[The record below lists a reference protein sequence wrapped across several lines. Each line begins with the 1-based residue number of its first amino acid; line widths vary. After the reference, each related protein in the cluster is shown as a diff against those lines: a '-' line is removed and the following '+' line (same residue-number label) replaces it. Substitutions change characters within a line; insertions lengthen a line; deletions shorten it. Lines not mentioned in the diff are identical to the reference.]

1 MLQPLFRTRSSV
13 VATRAWRTFASMASQ
28 PPIRIGYVPEHY
40 LIPLHL
46 AKPQFPDPVELI
58 PFPSGT
64 GHMITSL
71 RSDEIDVAI
80 GLTEG
85 WVAGLMNAQGQ
96 KEKGYSIVGSWVR
109 NPLRWAIVTG
119 RNRDDINDVQDLRQH
134 RRVGVSRMGSG
145 SHVMAFVLADQKGW
159 LRQGKD
165 SKSEGLVINPL
176 GPFKD
181 LRDGVT
187 GAGGQG
193 ATADF
198 FMWEHFTTKPY
209 FDGDKTP
216 LKHIGEIYT
225 PWPSWHIAASAKT
238 FPEPAT
244 DSKLS
249 KLFECL
255 DKGVSD
261 FNKDPQSAIKRL
273 VQGEFGCQYSDE
285 DANEWLVSAKF
296 FEQTRGV
303 DAATMHGVIETL
315 KVAGVIEPTAEA
327 ADTSGI
333 VGIARND
340 A

>member
-1 MLQPLFRTRSSV
+1 MT
-13 VATRAWRTFASMASQ
+13 SQ
-28 PPIRIGYVPEHY
+28 QPIRIGYVPEHY

-46 AKPQFPDPVELI
+46 AKSHFSEPVELI

-71 RSDEIDVAI
+71 RSDEIDVGI

-96 KEKGYSIVGSWVR
+96 KEKGYSIVGSWVQ

-119 RNRDDINDVQDLRQH
+119 RNRDDIDDVEDLKQH

-165 SKSEGLVINPL
+165 TKSEGLVINPL

-225 PWPSWHIAASAKT
+225 PWPSWHIAASTKS
-238 FPEPAT
+238 FPAPT
-244 DSKLS
+244 SDQTLS
-249 KLFECL
+249 KLFDCL
-255 DKGVSD
+255 DRGVD
-261 FNKDPQSAIKRL
+261 EFNKNPQSAIKRL
-273 VQGEFGCQYSDE
+273 VQGEFGCQYSEE

-296 FEQTRGV
+296 FEKTRGV
-303 DAATMHGVIETL
+303 DTATMDGVIKTL
-315 KVAGVIEPTAEA
+315 EAANVIEPSTEVK
-327 ADTSGI
+327 DTSGI
-333 VGIARND
+333 VGVARED
-340 A
+340 S

>member
-1 MLQPLFRTRSSV
+1 MLQPLLRTRRF
-13 VATRAWRTFASMASQ
+13 AKYTRRNIASMSSAK
-28 PPIRIGYVPEHY
+28 PIRIGYVPEHY

-46 AKPQFPDPVELI
+46 AKPQFSDPVELI
-58 PFPSGT
+58 SFPSGT

-71 RSDEIDVAI
+71 RSDEIDIGI

-85 WVAGLMNAQGQ
+85 WVAGLMNVQGQ
-96 KEKGYSIVGSWVR
+96 KEKGYSIVGSWVE

-119 RNRDDINDVQDLRQH
+119 RNRDDINDVDDLRQH

-165 SKSEGLVINPL
+165 IKSEGLIINPL

-209 FDGDKTP
+209 FDGDETP

-225 PWPSWHIAASAKT
+225 PWPSWHIAASSKR
-238 FPEPAT
+238 FPDPAT
-244 DSKLS
+244 DPKLL
-249 KLFECL
+249 KLFDCF
-255 DKGVSD
+255 DRGIRD

-273 VQGEFGCQYSDE
+273 VQGEFGCQYSEE
-285 DANEWLVSAKF
+285 DATEWLVSAKF
-296 FEQTRGV
+296 FEKTRGV
-303 DAATMHGVIETL
+303 DAATMDGVIKTL
-315 KVAGVIEPTAEA
+315 EVAGVIEPSTEVK
-327 ADTSGI
+327 DTSGI
-333 VGIARND
+333 IGVARED
-340 A
+340 S

>member
-1 MLQPLFRTRSSV
+1 MLQLLVRNTRFAKRTLRS
-13 VATRAWRTFASMASQ
+13 FASMASER
-28 PPIRIGYVPEHY
+28 PFRIGYVPEHY

-46 AKPQFPDPVELI
+46 AKPQFSDPVELI

-71 RSDEIDVAI
+71 RADEIDVGI

-85 WVAGLMNAQGQ
+85 WVAGLMSAQGQ
-96 KEKGYSIVGSWVR
+96 KEKGYSIVGSWVH

-119 RNRDDINDVQDLRQH
+119 RNRDDIHDVEDLRQH

-209 FDGDKTP
+209 FDGDQTP

-225 PWPSWHIAASAKT
+225 PWPSWHIAASTKR

-244 DSKLS
+244 DPKLL
-249 KLFECL
+249 KLFDGL
-255 DKGVSD
+255 DRGVRD

-273 VQGEFGCQYSDE
+273 VQGEFECQYSEE
-285 DANEWLVSAKF
+285 DANEWLSSAKF
-296 FEQTRGV
+296 FEKTRGV
-303 DAATMHGVIETL
+303 DAATMDGVI
-315 KVAGVIEPTAEA
+315 KVLEAAGVIEPSTEVK
-327 ADTSGI
+327 DTSGI
-333 VGIARND
+333 IGVARED
-340 A
+340 S